1 MLTLDMLY
9 AVIQGLP
16 ADHLDYL
23 DRPWYLLAVRIERAL
38 KEGLDPTSALH
49 SALSNSADWERQ
61 VYLRAFIHEEPVLA
75 LPDLTPRQKEALI
88 ALRYAGACSLAQ
100 LCRILVQERSNTR
113 RRLDVLIEKGY
124 VIKYFRRDGAYY
136 LAITSFLDDAT
147 KSKAAE
153 MMQSFKQFLLAEQ
166 GSVSEPNQRAQ
177 RAPRSR
183 KQSATTSTRST
194 SITRESRDTRESRIT
209 HPPRPP

>member
-38 KEGLDPTSALH
+38 KEGLDPASALH

-75 LPDLTPRQKEALI
+75 LPDLTHAKKKPSSPFATQVPAP
-88 ALRYAGACSLAQ
+88 SLNSAVFSSRNAPTPAAVSTS
-100 LCRILVQERSNTR
+100 LSKRAMSSNTFA
-113 RRLDVLIEKGY
+113 VM
-124 VIKYFRRDGAYY
+124 AP
-136 LAITSFLDDAT
+136 ITWPL
-147 KSKAAE
+147 
-153 MMQSFKQFLLAEQ
+153 
-166 GSVSEPNQRAQ
+166 
-177 RAPRSR
+177 PRS
-183 KQSATTSTRST
+183 STT
-194 SITRESRDTRESRIT
+194 
-209 HPPRPP
+209 PPNPKPPK